1 MQNQTFSQ
9 QQLFPQ
15 KTDLNFDTPNLWY
28 EKSLG
33 TTIITLVYDGGVML
47 AADCRTSSGSFVAN
61 RVADKIWPVS
71 KNIFALKAG
80 TASDT
85 QFLIES
91 VKGYISQFAIEYN
104 DKPPVKV
111 AARLLQQFQY
121 NYKDYLSAAVI
132 LAGVDNVEGP
142 CIYSVGMGGTL
153 LKQNIAMNGSGSSY
167 IYGYVDKN
175 YKPNMTRQEAK
186 EFLKN
191 CVTLAIYRDN
201 ASGGCI
207 RMLDITKDGFTR
219 DFIPFDKIEF
229 PKMQ

>member
-1 MQNQTFSQ
+1 MASSKKYICF
-9 QQLFPQ
+9 
-15 KTDLNFDTPNLWY
+15 
-28 EKSLG
+28 KS
-33 TTIITLVYDGGVML
+33 
-47 AADCRTSSGSFVAN
+47 RNSFRHSIFN
-61 RVADKIWPVS
+61 R
-71 KNIFALKAG
+71 
-80 TASDT
+80 
-85 QFLIES
+85 
-91 VKGYISQFAIEYN
+91 AIEYN

-111 AARLLQQFQY
+111 AARLLEQYQY

-219 DFIPFDKIEF
+219 DFIPFDKIDF